1 MNGYMG
7 KILKIDLT
15 SQELAI
21 LDTSNY
27 EEWGGGH
34 GMGSKIF
41 WDLVKDKTISGFD
54 PENVVTLMTSPL
66 AGTMAPGAASR
77 TEVQGIGV
85 HTYPEWFT
93 RSNFGGRFSS
103 MLKYAGWDGIA
114 IQGRAVN
121 PVWIDIRNDKV
132 QIRDAGDL
140 WGLDTWETQQEI
152 WKRVTGQD
160 DLHDWFELD
169 SGTGKTRTTQRPA
182 VVAIGPAGEVL
193 SRIATLNHEG
203 GHSAGQGGFG
213 GVWGSKKL
221 KAISVIGTRDIVIA
235 DPQALF
241 EARLWAQRQ
250 YGNDLYNPEETY
262 DSQTHWTWFGVDG
275 TDQMMW
281 PTGGN
286 ARLHA
291 CPGCHRGCHERSEN
305 PLKNDSMCSES
316 VQYYYTTK
324 EEKESGAAYIPTN
337 LVQRLGINASE
348 ISKGRQYLMK
358 LDEMGVLGPGREIDC
373 DLPPSNTVAFF
384 EKLYNLIVTREGIGD
399 DIAEGF
405 YRAAQRWGRLEE
417 DLRSGILNH
426 AYWGQPTHSYDPRA
440 EISWGYGSILGDRD
454 INEHCFQT
462 IFWKNY
468 MTQGLPPL
476 EAEEVVTI
484 ITGKMAPF
492 QDDPQMLDAS
502 EATIYSEHAA
512 KLVAWHRYYTR
523 FWKESILYCDNR
535 WPDLINTKG
544 PGNAGMTGEGEQK
557 FFNAVTG
564 KEISF
569 LDGIEV
575 GKKIWNLDNA
585 IWTLQGRHRD
595 MVHFAEFIYREPFVG
610 DGPTGFY
617 YLPWFENGK
626 WTYQKVNGRYLD
638 REKFEEFKTLYYEL
652 EGWDIDTGWPKRST
666 LEGLDLDF
674 VADELE
680 ENGKLGEE

>member
-1 MNGYMG
+1 MG

-15 SQELAI
+15 LQEIAI
-21 LDTSNY
+21 LDTSDY

-41 WDLVKDKTISGFD
+41 WDLVKDKAISGFD
-54 PENVVTLMTSPL
+54 PANVVTLMTSPL

-103 MLKYAGWDGIA
+103 MLKYAGWDGVA
-114 IQGRAVN
+114 IQGRAEN
-121 PVWIDIRNDKV
+121 PVWIDIRNDQV
-132 QIRDAGDL
+132 QIRDARDL

-152 WKRVTGQD
+152 WKSVTGQD
-160 DLHDWFELD
+160 DLDDWIEVD
-169 SGTGKTRTTQRPA
+169 SSTGKTRTTQRPA

-193 SRIATLNHEG
+193 SRIATLNHDG

-213 GVWGSKKL
+213 GVWGSKNL

-262 DSQTHWTWFGVDG
+262 ASKTHWTWFGVDG
-275 TDQMMW
+275 TDQILM
-281 PTGGN
+281 PKGGN

-291 CPGCHRGCHERSEN
+291 CPGCHRGCHERAEN
-305 PLKNDSMCSES
+305 PLKNDSMCTETA
-316 VQYYYTTK
+316 QYYYSTK
-324 EEKESGAAYIPTN
+324 EEQESGDAYLIVG
-337 LVQRLGINASE
+337 LLQKLGINASE
-348 ISKGRQYLMK
+348 ISKGRPYLEA
-358 LDEMGVLGPGREIDC
+358 LANIGVLGPGREIDC
-373 DLPPSNTVAFF
+373 EVPSRTVAFF
-384 EKLYNLIVTREGIGD
+384 ENLYNLIVTRQGIGD

-405 YRAAQRWGRLEE
+405 YRAAERWGRLEE
-417 DLRSGILNH
+417 DLRSGILNF

-440 EISWGYGSILGDRD
+440 EVSWGYGSILGDRD

-462 IFWKNY
+462 IFWKNF
-468 MTQGLPPL
+468 MTAGNPPL
-476 EAEEVVTI
+476 GAEEVVKI
-484 ITGKMAPF
+484 ITGKMVPF
-492 QDDPQMLDAS
+492 EDDPHMLNAS
-502 EATIYSEHAA
+502 DENIYSEHTA

-564 KEISF
+564 KNISF
-569 LDGIEV
+569 LDGIGI
-575 GKKIWNLDNA
+575 GKRIWNLDNA

-595 MVHFAEFIYREPFVG
+595 MVHFSEFIYREPFIG
-610 DGPTGFY
+610 DGPPANY
-617 YLPWFENGK
+617 YLPWFEDGQ
-626 WTYQKVNGRYLD
+626 WTYRKVNGRYLD
-638 REKFEEFKTLYYEL
+638 REKFEAFKTLYYEL
-652 EGWDIDTGWPKRST
+652 EGWDVETGWPTRRT
-666 LEGLDLDF
+666 LEELNLAF

-680 ENGKLGEE
+680 GKEKLGAE

>member
-15 SQELAI
+15 LQEIAI
-21 LDTSNY
+21 LDTSDY

-41 WDLVKDKTISGFD
+41 WDLVKDKSISGFD
-54 PENVVTLMTSPL
+54 PANVVTLMTSPL

-114 IQGRAVN
+114 IQGRAGN

-152 WKRVTGQD
+152 WKSVTGQD
-160 DLHDWFELD
+160 DLDDWIEVE
-169 SGTGKTRTTQRPA
+169 SSTGITRTTQRPA

-193 SRIATLNHEG
+193 SRIATLNHDG

-213 GVWGSKKL
+213 GVWGSKNL
-221 KAISVIGTRDIVIA
+221 KAISVIGTGDIGIA

-262 DSQTHWTWFGVDG
+262 ASKTHWTWFGVDG
-275 TDQMMW
+275 TDQILM
-281 PTGGN
+281 PKGGN

-291 CPGCHRGCHERSEN
+291 CLGCHRGCHERAEN
-305 PLKNDSMCSES
+305 PLKNDSMCTETA
-316 VQYYYTTK
+316 QYYYSTK
-324 EEKESGAAYIPTN
+324 EEQESGDAYIIVG
-337 LVQRLGINASE
+337 LLQKLGINASE
-348 ISKGRQYLMK
+348 ISKGRPYLEA
-358 LDEMGVLGPGREIDC
+358 LANIGVLGPGREIDC
-373 DLPPSNTVAFF
+373 EVPSRTVAFF
-384 EKLYNLIVTREGIGD
+384 ENLYNLIVTRQGIGD

-405 YRAAQRWGRLEE
+405 YRAAERWGRLEE
-417 DLRSGILNH
+417 DLRSGILNF

-440 EISWGYGSILGDRD
+440 EVSWGYGSILGDRD

-462 IFWKNY
+462 IFWKAF
-468 MTQGLPPL
+468 MTGGNPPL
-476 EAEEVVTI
+476 GAEEVVKI
-484 ITGKMAPF
+484 ITGKMVPF
-492 QDDPQMLDAS
+492 EDDPQMLNAS
-502 EATIYSEHAA
+502 DENIYSEHTA

-564 KEISF
+564 KNISF
-569 LDGIEV
+569 LDGIGI
-575 GKKIWNLDNA
+575 GKRIWNLDNA

-595 MVHFAEFIYREPFVG
+595 MVHFSEFIYREPFIG
-610 DGPTGFY
+610 DGPPANY
-617 YLPWFENGK
+617 YLPWFEDGQ
-626 WTYQKVNGRYLD
+626 WTYRKVNGRYLD
-638 REKFEEFKTLYYEL
+638 REKFEAFKTLYYEL
-652 EGWDIDTGWPKRST
+652 EGWDVETGWPKRRT
-666 LEGLDLDF
+666 LEELNLAF

-680 ENGKLGEE
+680 GKGKLGAE